1 MHVSRL
7 QEETST
13 INRTPCHK
21 EDCVILRICCVYIAL
36 NANNQEPLIF
46 LFFFAA
52 SSDVTQSSYF
62 TSQVVMKGVFGRD
75 NPSYETSNRN
85 IVRVNEEK

>member
-7 QEETST
+7 QEETRT
-13 INRTPCHK
+13 INRTPCNK

-36 NANNQEPLIF
+36 NAKNQEPLIF
-46 LFFFAA
+46 LFFAA
-52 SSDVTQSSYF
+52 SSDVTQSLYF

-85 IVRVNEEK
+85 IVQVNEKK